1 MSELIFQAFPEES
14 VDSLDVL
21 ISGDTHVPRL
31 EYRDEVLFVNSGSP
45 TLPYHLEWRHGSAAL
60 LNLTSDGIVAEIVS
74 LGETPNRPNPIETS
88 SLVIHR

>member
-1 MSELIFQAFPEES
+1 M
-14 VDSLDVL
+14 
-21 ISGDTHVPRL
+21 
-31 EYRDEVLFVNSGSP
+31 NSGSP
-45 TLPYHLEWRHGSAAL
+45 TLPYHLEWRHGSSAL